1 MKKRMIVIV
10 LSILLL
16 IAASPLPVSASSGAP
31 QLFFRMHLS
40 GTGWEPNF
48 TYAPG
53 ISGTTGQSRPAE
65 CLELHLGNCDGS
77 ITAKCHVA
85 CKGDLPSQT
94 GNDLLIGTTGEGLGL
109 ECISLKLNGA
119 VANQYSIQYRVHVA
133 TIGWMEEWASDG
145 QESGTK
151 GRGLSIEAVEIRLVR
166 KESAPST
173 TTYYVKTNGSTLNV
187 RSAPSSSSPKIG
199 SLYNGAPVSVYSISN
214 TNWATIAFNGQCAY
228 VYASYLTRSS
238 GESAVAKLDSFLSN
252 PDFRV
257 GTYWPSSQRP
267 KLSTYSCSG
276 CCAFVADLV
285 LYVYGKSSPRSGTK
299 FTNPAEIRAGD
310 VLLFSPSHWAYV
322 IKRNGSSVE
331 LAHGNWNSRVVVA
344 TYTLQGYSLLPNKTI
359 SYGYHFQ

>member
-1 MKKRMIVIV
+1 MKKRTIAIL

-16 IAASPLPVSASSGAP
+16 LAASPLPVSASSSAP

-40 GTGWEPNF
+40 GTGWESVF

-53 ISGTTGQSRPAE
+53 MCGTTGQSRQAE
-65 CLELHLGNCDGS
+65 CLELHISNCSGS

-94 GNDLLIGTTGEGLGL
+94 GNDLLIGTVGEGLGL
-109 ECISLKLNGA
+109 ECISLMLNGA
-119 VANQYSIQYRVHVA
+119 VASEYSIQYRTHVA
-133 TIGWMEEWASDG
+133 TIGWLDWARDG

-151 GRGLSIEAVEIRLVR
+151 GRALSIEAIEIKLVP
-166 KESAPST
+166 KNSAPST
-173 TTYYVKTNGSTLNV
+173 TTYYVKTNGSNLNV
-187 RSAPSSSSPKIG
+187 RSAPSSSSPKVG

-228 VYASYLTRSS
+228 VYASYLTHSV
-238 GESAVAKLDSFLSN
+238 GESAIAKLNSFLSS
-252 PDFRV
+252 PDFQA

-276 CCAFVADLV
+276 CCAFTADLV
-285 LYVYGKSSPRSGTK
+285 WYVYGKKSPRSGKK
-299 FTNPAEIRAGD
+299 FTNPDEIRAGD

-322 IKRNGSSVE
+322 ISRNGNSVE
-331 LAHGNWNSRVVVA
+331 LAHGNWNSHVVVA